1 MYNKN
6 KIWGEIINSGLE
18 KGIKCDEPMKKYT
31 SWKIGGNAD
40 FFCTPSH
47 QEQLAKLLLFALEHS
62 LPIYIIGNGSN
73 IWVSDEGIRGL
84 VVRIAHTLDKV
95 EYSDK
100 MIRAGAGILLPAL
113 VKKAADRGL
122 SGLEFAAHIPGT
134 LGGAILNNASFG
146 KESISDIVSEIT
158 LLHYR
163 KGNIV
168 TLKRG
173 QFSFF
178 YREID
183 LGYNEFVLLE
193 ACLLLS
199 NRDKESIS
207 LKIKNFYEKRK
218 ATQPVNF
225 LTAGCIFKNAQEKSA
240 GYLIDKAGAK
250 GLTVGDAQVSTK
262 HANFILNRGQAT
274 AWDILR
280 LIEKIERMV
289 EKTFGIKLER
299 EIDFIGVPGY
309 R

>member
-1 MYNKN
+1 M
-6 KIWGEIINSGLE
+6 
-18 KGIKCDEPMKKYT
+18 
-31 SWKIGGNAD
+31 
-40 FFCTPSH
+40 
-47 QEQLAKLLLFALEHS
+47 
-62 LPIYIIGNGSN
+62 
-73 IWVSDEGIRGL
+73 
-84 VVRIAHTLDKV
+84 
-95 EYSDK
+95 
-100 MIRAGAGILLPAL
+100 
-113 VKKAADRGL
+113 
-122 SGLEFAAHIPGT
+122 
-134 LGGAILNNASFG
+134 NNASFG

-168 TLKRG
+168 TLKKG

-183 LGYNEFVLLE
+183 LGYTEFVLLE

-199 NRDKESIS
+199 NKDKESIS

-218 ATQPVNF
+218 STQPVNF

-274 AWDILR
+274 ASDILR

-289 EKTFGIKLER
+289 EKTLGIKLER

-309 R
+309 K